1 MPKETRERRV
11 ERWRKALKKAKV
23 SGDFTEIVENSLLNY
38 SGDFTVFETAVGAFF
53 LGHYIGMRP
62 LLVIHNNK
70 TILKYESILGIKFR
84 DYLPDTTKFSDKSI
98 GYSIALR
105 ASDFWAA
112 ATGAQRIE
120 GRKLVG
126 IEELEQPVV

>member
-1 MPKETRERRV
+1 MPKETKEKRAK
-11 ERWRKALKKAKV
+11 RWKKAIKETKV
-23 SGDFTEIVENSLLNY
+23 SKEFGDIIENSLLNY
-38 SGDFTVFETAVGAFF
+38 SGDFTVFETAVGAFL
-53 LGHYIGMRP
+53 LGHYIGMHP

-84 DYLPDTTKFSDKSI
+84 DYLPNTTEFSDKSI
-98 GYSIALR
+98 GYSVALR
-105 ASDFWAA
+105 AADFWVA

-126 IEELEQPVV
+126 IEELEQPAL